1 MIKKEIG
8 KFIKQIIN
16 VTSVVPKLEGVFR
29 KDREEVVEKLKEAEL
44 TGQGSQSNNMSEED
58 KIAMINKKYFFP
70 PPSSSKSEIPYVEM
84 VSKNSEVNNIT
95 TYITE

>member
-1 MIKKEIG
+1 
-8 KFIKQIIN
+8 
-16 VTSVVPKLEGVFR
+16 
-29 KDREEVVEKLKEAEL
+29 
-44 TGQGSQSNNMSEED
+44 
-58 KIAMINKKYFFP
+58 MINKKYFFP